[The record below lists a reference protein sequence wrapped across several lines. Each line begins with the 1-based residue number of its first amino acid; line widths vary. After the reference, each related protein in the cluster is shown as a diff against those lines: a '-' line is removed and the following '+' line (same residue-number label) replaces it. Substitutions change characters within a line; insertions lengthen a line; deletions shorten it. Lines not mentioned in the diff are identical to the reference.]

1 MKLIECDDSV
11 MLWILV
17 GRALSHVPRMIYASV
32 DNDHEK
38 LRDFA
43 EILLL
48 SPNTSSLAIELLKE
62 YCKFRILLVL

>member
-1 MKLIECDDSV
+1 M
-11 MLWILV
+11 MMWILL
-17 GRALSHVPRMIYASV
+17 GCSLSQDVLRVIYAAV
-32 DNDHEK
+32 DNDHEN

-48 SPNTSSLAIELLKE
+48 SSNASSLAIELLKE